1 VKKNKLQHW
10 ILAGDILW
18 ALIAL
23 PIAYLMRYGFTW
35 YGPTD
40 GTFLTFVPPL
50 LVAIVL
56 WVVLFPWMKLDG
68 FRLGWDLSA
77 TFSQLFLSLCLL
89 MAILMA
95 GAYLIR
101 VFLSRLTLGYF
112 GILLFIGF
120 VSLRCV
126 VHAVLGSRYLAQ
138 SVRRVLIVGQGPV
151 AREMAAKIERH
162 PEMLCQ
168 VVGFLC
174 STDTPFD
181 SPLLGTTGAAQT
193 IQSLGVID
201 LLKAQQVDE
210 VIITLP
216 NHVSPEVVRLAA
228 RIRRQGIGVSVVPH
242 PYELY
247 LSRPQL
253 FDIGGLPVLQLREA
267 RSRFA
272 NSAMKRGLDVIFGSV
287 LMIVFTPFMAIAA
300 ITLIVKKGRPFVREL
315 RCGQFGKP
323 FWMYRLNSDR
333 NCAQLQTSEVVLQ
346 RFSITEMPQLWNV
359 LRGDMSL
366 IGPRPESIERVKHY
380 SDWQRQRLNV
390 RPGMSGLAQ
399 VCGLRDEHSS
409 EEKARFDLQ
418 YMMHASPFFDFSL
431 ILQTGWTLIAR
442 LFQPNT
448 LKAPKAE
455 NTKSAAKGHLVE
467 RNLPSA
473 HSAQPGAD

>member
-1 VKKNKLQHW
+1 
-10 ILAGDILW
+10 
-18 ALIAL
+18 
-23 PIAYLMRYGFTW
+23 
-35 YGPTD
+35 
-40 GTFLTFVPPL
+40 
-50 LVAIVL
+50 
-56 WVVLFPWMKLDG
+56 
-68 FRLGWDLSA
+68 
-77 TFSQLFLSLCLL
+77 
-89 MAILMA
+89 
-95 GAYLIR
+95 
-101 VFLSRLTLGYF
+101 
-112 GILLFIGF
+112 
-120 VSLRCV
+120 
-126 VHAVLGSRYLAQ
+126 
-138 SVRRVLIVGQGPV
+138 
-151 AREMAAKIERH
+151 
-162 PEMLCQ
+162 
-168 VVGFLC
+168 
-174 STDTPFD
+174 
-181 SPLLGTTGAAQT
+181 
-193 IQSLGVID
+193 
-201 LLKAQQVDE
+201 
-210 VIITLP
+210 
-216 NHVSPEVVRLAA
+216 
-228 RIRRQGIGVSVVPH
+228 
-242 PYELY
+242 LY